1 MYLQCLLSVTRV
13 TKGNAEDKPPYSY
26 AQLIVQAIA
35 SSNERQLTLS
45 GIYQFIMKTYPY
57 YKPADKGWQVSKGTA
72 GSSIGLSPCASRARC
87 WGQSPRA
94 SRGWGKRPAQLYHED
109 QPTNLRIKESRRA
122 RGLGTVGP
130 PASPS
135 V

>member
-1 MYLQCLLSVTRV
+1 MFSFISLVLSAAAERIASEQRRKNIEVTRV

-57 YKPADKGWQVSKGTA
+57 YKPADKGWQVLS
-72 GSSIGLSPCASRARC
+72 GS
-87 WGQSPRA
+87 
-94 SRGWGKRPAQLYHED
+94 
-109 QPTNLRIKESRRA
+109 
-122 RGLGTVGP
+122 
-130 PASPS
+130 
-135 V
+135 